1 GDRPANGRGR
11 DLPEPGLADSLG
23 RRGPHGTAR
32 RVDSSSEAVLQPGI
46 DEEAVCAEGIERHA
60 GVARRPRGVDRA
72 QRAGTQFTPLAGTLP
87 EANSGQLGWG
97 VERSL
102 KHFTSQTRAA
112 NQSRTGRRWKKKGC
126 YRSR

>member
-1 GDRPANGRGR
+1 FSPCALAAVALDEPVGAVDAGDRPANGRGR

-46 DEEAVCAEGIERHA
+46 DEGAVCAEGIERHA

-72 QRAGTQFTPLAGTLP
+72 QRAGTQFTPLAGTRP
-87 EANSGQLGWG
+87 PN
-97 VERSL
+97 
-102 KHFTSQTRAA
+102 TSPHSARPC
-112 NQSRTGRRWKKKGC
+112 WK
-126 YRSR
+126 